1 MSSKLTNEEFQKRVL
16 TKNKN
21 VEFLGEYVNA
31 LTPVL
36 LKCKICGYDK
46 WEFIPKS
53 DLYRNTCGCP
63 ACRCRQINIGVND
76 LATTRPDLIQYL
88 KNKEDGNLYSQ
99 KSGKSIICKCPIC
112 GKEKIMRIATLS
124 INGFSC
130 DACGD
135 GFSYPEKVIKN
146 MLDQINVKY
155 KYQKIFRWAINK
167 RYDFYIPSKSII
179 IEVQGEQHY
188 TQSFKN
194 LGARTLQEEKA
205 NDEEKK
211 LLALKH
217 NIKNYIQLD
226 CRESDVEYIKQSIL
240 QSNIYSL
247 LNLKNIDWDACNDF
261 YNKSM
266 QAQVLDLWNNGMGVT
281 EISNKLHI
289 SDTTIKKYLSN
300 LSKLKLCYYNPQTN
314 WDKTKF
320 KKDALPCN
328 TYYILCVEN
337 NRIFNGLKECA
348 EYLITYTGLP
358 INSRKILS
366 ACKNKEE
373 AYGLH
378 FSFIKFEQI

>member
-1 MSSKLTNEEFQKRVL
+1 MSNKLTNEEFQKRVL
-16 TKNKN
+16 SKNKN
-21 VEFLGEYVNA
+21 VEFLSEYVNA

-46 WEFIPKS
+46 WEFIPRS

-112 GKEKIMRIATLS
+112 GKEKIMKIASLS
-124 INGFSC
+124 NYGFSC
-130 DACGD
+130 DICGD

-146 MLDQINVKY
+146 VLDQTNIKY
-155 KYQKIFRWAINK
+155 QCQKIFRWAMNK

-179 IEVQGEQHY
+179 IEAQGIQHY
-188 TQSFKN
+188 KQSFKN
-194 LGARTLQEEKA
+194 LGARTVEEEKA

-211 LLALKH
+211 ILALTN

-226 CRESDVEYIKQSIL
+226 CRKSDFEYIKQSIL
-240 QSNIYSL
+240 ESDLYSL
-247 LNLKNIDWDACNDF
+247 LDLEDIDWSASDAF
-261 YNKSM
+261 YNKSL
-266 QAQVLDLWNNGMGVT
+266 QIQVLNLWNNGIRVS
-281 EISNKLHI
+281 EISKELHI

-300 LSKLKLCYYNPQTN
+300 LSRLKLCDYNPQIN

-320 KKDALPCN
+320 KKDVLPYN

-337 NRIFNGLKECA
+337 NRIFNGLNECVN
-348 EYLITYTGLP
+348 YLSKYTDFY
-358 INSRKILS
+358 INPRNILS